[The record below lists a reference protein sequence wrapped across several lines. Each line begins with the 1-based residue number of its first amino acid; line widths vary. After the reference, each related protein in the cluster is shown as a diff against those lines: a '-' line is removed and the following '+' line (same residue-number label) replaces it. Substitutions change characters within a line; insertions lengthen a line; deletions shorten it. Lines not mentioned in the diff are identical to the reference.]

1 MGKNK
6 QQSLTCKS
14 ITSKIKFYEGL
25 LKKGKIKFGGSAWK
39 RMESLK
45 DKKLLSRLSQ
55 SSDFVKN
62 KLKQAN
68 IL

>member
-1 MGKNK
+1 MAKK
-6 QQSLTCKS
+6 KEQILSCKS
-14 ITSKIKFYEGL
+14 ISSKIKFYEGL
-25 LKKGKIKFGGSAWK
+25 LQKGTIKFGGSAWK

>member
-1 MGKNK
+1 MSNINK
-6 QQSLTCKS
+6 RVLSCKS

-25 LKKGKIKFGGSAWK
+25 IKDGTIKIGGSAWK

-55 SSDFVKN
+55 NSDYVLAKTRE
-62 KLKQAN
+62 AN
-68 IL
+68 SL

>member
-1 MGKNK
+1 MSNINK
-6 QQSLTCKS
+6 RVLSCKS

-25 LKKGKIKFGGSAWK
+25 IKDGTIKIGGSAWK

-55 SSDFVKN
+55 SSVFVKN
-62 KLKQAN
+62 KLKEAN
-68 IL
+68 SL

>member
-1 MGKNK
+1 MKKKNE
-6 QQSLTCKS
+6 QILSCKS
-14 ITSKIKFYEGL
+14 ISSKIKFYEGL

-55 SSDFVKN
+55 SSEFVKN